1 MRRSIVFG
9 LVGLVVV
16 GVGAGTAV
24 ALTGDDPKTVSLK
37 VDQEQ
42 SSVKTRAHTVQ
53 GVLSSR
59 KLVVAQHDVIAPA
72 VTTKVRNGTEIVL
85 KRGRLL
91 HLTIDGVERDV
102 WTTAPTVAEALAE
115 LGYTSDDFSS
125 VSRDKRLP
133 LSPTEI
139 ELRTPKQVRVV
150 HDGRND
156 SVTTTAATVGQL
168 LTDLRITV
176 NAADRLSVPVSSKV
190 ADRSTVRLQRVVTK
204 TLVERHTIG
213 YSTTQRQDASL
224 YRGETKVATA
234 GKAGTS
240 AVTYRMVYV
249 DGKLT
254 GKTQVAR
261 TVTASPVTAVV
272 NVGTK
277 ARPAPA
283 PAPAPAPSPRPAPS
297 PAPAPVSGGGGL
309 NWDGVAACESGG
321 NWSINTGNGYYGGL
335 QFDISTWLNN
345 GGGAYASRPDL
356 ASKAQQISVAT
367 ALYQKAGSAPWPV
380 CGRYL

>member
-1 MRRSIVFG
+1 M
-9 LVGLVVV
+9 
-16 GVGAGTAV
+16 
-24 ALTGDDPKTVSLK
+24 
-37 VDQEQ
+37 
-42 SSVKTRAHTVQ
+42 Q

-59 KLVVAQHDVIAPA
+59 KLLVAQHDVIAPA
-72 VTTKVRNGTEIVL
+72 VTTKIRNGTEIVL

-115 LGYTSDDFSS
+115 LGYSTDDFSS

-156 SVTTTAATVGQL
+156 SVTTTAATVRQL

-176 NAADRLSVPVSSKV
+176 NAADRLSVPVSSKI
-190 ADRSTVRLQRVVTK
+190 ANGSTIRLQRVVTK
-204 TLVERHTIG
+204 TLVEQHTIG
-213 YSTTQRQDASL
+213 YSTTQRQDASM
-224 YRGETKVATA
+224 YQGETKVATA

-261 TVTASPVTAVV
+261 TVTAAPVTAVV

-283 PAPAPAPSPRPAPS
+283 PAPAPAPRRHLRTSAGAARVRRRWPELGWRCRLRVWRELVDQHREWLLRRAPVRHGHLAQQRRRGLRVAPRPGLES
-297 PAPAPVSGGGGL
+297 PADFGR
-309 NWDGVAACESGG
+309 DGSVPEGRVGSLARLRA
-321 NWSINTGNGYYGGL
+321 IPLTGISSSRRL
-335 QFDISTWLNN
+335 Q
-345 GGGAYASRPDL
+345 
-356 ASKAQQISVAT
+356 
-367 ALYQKAGSAPWPV
+367 
-380 CGRYL
+380 

>member
-24 ALTGDDPKTVSLK
+24 ALAGDDPKTVSLK

-42 SSVKTRAHTVQ
+42 SSVRTRAHTVQ

-133 LSPTEI
+133 
-139 ELRTPKQVRVV
+139 V
-150 HDGRND
+150 
-156 SVTTTAATVGQL
+156 
-168 LTDLRITV
+168 IT
-176 NAADRLSVPVSSKV
+176 
-190 ADRSTVRLQRVVTK
+190 STR
-204 TLVERHTIG
+204 
-213 YSTTQRQDASL
+213 
-224 YRGETKVATA
+224 
-234 GKAGTS
+234 
-240 AVTYRMVYV
+240 
-249 DGKLT
+249 
-254 GKTQVAR
+254 
-261 TVTASPVTAVV
+261 
-272 NVGTK
+272 
-277 ARPAPA
+277 APC
-283 PAPAPAPSPRPAPS
+283 SFR
-297 PAPAPVSGGGGL
+297 
-309 NWDGVAACESGG
+309 
-321 NWSINTGNGYYGGL
+321 
-335 QFDISTWLNN
+335 
-345 GGGAYASRPDL
+345 
-356 ASKAQQISVAT
+356 
-367 ALYQKAGSAPWPV
+367 
-380 CGRYL
+380 

>member
-1 MRRSIVFG
+1 MRRSIMFG

-37 VDQEQ
+37 VDDQR
-42 SSVKTRAHTVQ
+42 SSVKTRAHTVE

-72 VTTKVRNGTEIVL
+72 VNTKIRNGTEIVL

-115 LGYTSDDFSS
+115 LGYSTDDFSS

-133 LSPTEI
+133 LSPTDI
-139 ELRTPKQVRVV
+139 ELRTPKQVRVL

-156 SVTTTAATVGQL
+156 SVTTTAATVRQL

-176 NAADRLSVPVSSKV
+176 NAADRLSMPASSKITNGS
-190 ADRSTVRLQRVVTK
+190 AIRLQRVVTK
-204 TLVERHTIG
+204 TLVEQHTIG
-213 YSTTQRQDASL
+213 YSTVQRQNGSM
-224 YRGETKVATA
+224 YQGETKVVTA
-234 GKAGTS
+234 GKSGT
-240 AVTYRMVYV
+240 AALTYRMVYV

-261 TVTASPVTAVV
+261 SVTAAPVTAVV
-272 NVGTK
+272 SVGTK

-283 PAPAPAPSPRPAPS
+283 PAPAPATA
-297 PAPAPVSGGGGL
+297 PAPAPAPAPPASGGGGL

-335 QFDISTWLNN
+335 QFDLGTWQAN
-345 GGGAYASRPDL
+345 GGGAYAPRPDL
-356 ASKAQQISVAT
+356 ASKSAQIAVAT
-367 ALYQKAGSAPWPV
+367 SLYQKAGSAPWPV

>member
-1 MRRSIVFG
+1 
-9 LVGLVVV
+9 
-16 GVGAGTAV
+16 
-24 ALTGDDPKTVSLK
+24 
-37 VDQEQ
+37 
-42 SSVKTRAHTVQ
+42 
-53 GVLSSR
+53 
-59 KLVVAQHDVIAPA
+59 
-72 VTTKVRNGTEIVL
+72 
-85 KRGRLL
+85 
-91 HLTIDGVERDV
+91 
-102 WTTAPTVAEALAE
+102 
-115 LGYTSDDFSS
+115 
-125 VSRDKRLP
+125 
-133 LSPTEI
+133 
-139 ELRTPKQVRVV
+139 
-150 HDGRND
+150 
-156 SVTTTAATVGQL
+156 L

-204 TLVERHTIG
+204 TLVEQHTIG

>member
-1 MRRSIVFG
+1 VFEVRRSIMFG

-37 VDQEQ
+37 VDDQQ
-42 SSVKTRAHTVQ
+42 SSVKTRAHTVE

-59 KLVVAQHDVIAPA
+59 KLVIAQHDVIAPA
-72 VTTKVRNGTEIVL
+72 VNTKIHNGTEIVL

-115 LGYTSDDFSS
+115 LGYSTDDFSS

-133 LSPTEI
+133 LSPTDI
-139 ELRTPKQVRVV
+139 ELRTPKQVRVL

-176 NAADRLSVPVSSKV
+176 NAADRLSVAASSKITNG
-190 ADRSTVRLQRVVTK
+190 STIKLQRVVTK
-204 TLVERHTIG
+204 TLVEQHTIG
-213 YSTTQRQDASL
+213 YSTVQRQDGTM
-224 YRGETKVATA
+224 YQGETKVVTS
-234 GKAGTS
+234 GQAGTA

-254 GKTQVAR
+254 GKTQVASS
-261 TVTASPVTAVV
+261 VTAAPVTAVV
-272 NVGTK
+272 SVGTK
-277 ARPAPA
+277 TRPAPA
-283 PAPAPAPSPRPAPS
+283 PAPAPAA
-297 PAPAPVSGGGGL
+297 APAPPASSGGGL

-335 QFDISTWLNN
+335 QFDMSTWLAN
-345 GGGAYASRPDL
+345 GGGAYAPRPDL
-356 ASKAQQISVAT
+356 ASKAAQIAVAT
-367 ALYQKAGSAPWPV
+367 SLYQKAGSAPWPV

>member
-1 MRRSIVFG
+1 MFG

-37 VDQEQ
+37 VDDQR
-42 SSVKTRAHTVQ
+42 SSVKTRAHTVE

-72 VTTKVRNGTEIVL
+72 VNTKIRNGTEIVL

-115 LGYTSDDFSS
+115 LGYSTDDFSS

-133 LSPTEI
+133 LSPTDI
-139 ELRTPKQVRVV
+139 ELRTPKQVRVL

-156 SVTTTAATVGQL
+156 SVTTTAATVRQL

-176 NAADRLSVPVSSKV
+176 NAADRLSMPASSKITNGS
-190 ADRSTVRLQRVVTK
+190 AIRLQRVVTK
-204 TLVERHTIG
+204 TLVEQHTIG
-213 YSTTQRQDASL
+213 YSTVQRQNGSM
-224 YRGETKVATA
+224 YQGETKVVTA
-234 GKAGTS
+234 GKSGT
-240 AVTYRMVYV
+240 AALTYRMVYV

-261 TVTASPVTAVV
+261 SVTAAPVTAVV
-272 NVGTK
+272 SVGTK

-283 PAPAPAPSPRPAPS
+283 PAPAPATA
-297 PAPAPVSGGGGL
+297 PAPAPAPAPPASGGGGL

-335 QFDISTWLNN
+335 QFDLGTWQAN
-345 GGGAYASRPDL
+345 GGGAYAPRPDL
-356 ASKAQQISVAT
+356 ASKSAQIAVAT
-367 ALYQKAGSAPWPV
+367 SLYQKAGSAPWPV